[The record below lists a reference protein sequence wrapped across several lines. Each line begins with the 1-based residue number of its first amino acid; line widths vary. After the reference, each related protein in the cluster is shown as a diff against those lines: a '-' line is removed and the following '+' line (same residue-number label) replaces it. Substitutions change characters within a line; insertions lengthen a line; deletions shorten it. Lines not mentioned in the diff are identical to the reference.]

1 MKKTAGLGI
10 LIARRRQHPHFR
22 SRKERRNVKTT
33 SENGSLFSGPTG
45 FGQLLDAP
53 ARERPRH
60 LALVSGK
67 ARLTYGELAEQ
78 VDRLAAALER
88 DGIRP
93 GDAVA
98 IISRNCAEYIII
110 ELALFR
116 LGAVSVKIN
125 WRFLPEEIEALLALN
140 HVRWAF
146 VRYEGAARP
155 QGGPSGAGVRLI
167 ALNRVGGAPSAFEEY
182 LAAAPPAA
190 AFTPRQIAPEAPLVR
205 IHTSGT
211 TGRPKC
217 VMLTHGDF
225 MREVSSCVEAL
236 QFTPDTVHQMVNQMF
251 HIACVSAYINLA
263 LGATLVLLP
272 RFEERAY
279 LESLERERVTS
290 ISVLPLV
297 LKRLLDH
304 PSLGQY
310 DLSRLKRI
318 NYSTCPMPP
327 ALLQR
332 ALAVFGASCRFYQSY
347 GMTEMC
353 SVVTVLDAEDHRQA
367 GSPRLASVGRPIPG
381 VQLRI
386 RREDGT
392 DARPG
397 ECGEVLLRGPGQMQ
411 GYYRG
416 TPAPDG
422 EALRDGWYH
431 TKDMGYLDEQ
441 GYLYI
446 CGRKDDLIISGGENI
461 YPKEIVDV
469 LMRLTDDIAEAA
481 VYGIPDP
488 AWGERVVA
496 CVILL
501 PASRLTGE
509 ALRNFC
515 RANMPH
521 YKVPKQFVFLQ
532 ELPKGATGKVL
543 LPELKRWTMEQCGK
557 NGSPAPG

>member
-1 MKKTAGLGI
+1 MKKT
-10 LIARRRQHPHFR
+10 
-22 SRKERRNVKTT
+22 
-33 SENGSLFSGPTG
+33 SENCPLFPGPTG

-53 ARERPRH
+53 ARARPQH
-60 LALVSGK
+60 PALISGG
-67 ARLTYGELAEQ
+67 ARLTYGALAEQ
-78 VDRLAAALER
+78 VNRLAAALER

-125 WRFLPEEIEALLALN
+125 WRFLPEEIEYLIALN
-140 HVRWAF
+140 NVRWAF

-155 QGGPSGAGVRLI
+155 KPRPGGAAVRVI
-167 ALNRVGGAPSAFEEY
+167 TLNRVDGAPSAFEEY

-190 AFTPRQIAPEAPLVR
+190 AFTPRPIDAGAPLVR

-217 VMLTHGDF
+217 VVHTHGDF
-225 MREVSSCVEAL
+225 MREVTSCVEAL
-236 QFTPDTVHQMVNQMF
+236 QFTPDTVHQMVSQMF

-279 LESLERERVTS
+279 LESLEREQVTS
-290 ISVLPLV
+290 ISVLPVV

-304 PSLGQY
+304 PALGQH
-310 DLSRLKRI
+310 DLHRLERI

-353 SVVTVLDAEDHRQA
+353 SVVTVLDAEDHRQP
-367 GSPRLASVGRPIPG
+367 GCPHLASVGRPIPG

-386 RREDGT
+386 RREDGA

-416 TPAPDG
+416 APALNE
-422 EALRDGWYH
+422 EAMRGGWYH
-431 TKDMGYLDEQ
+431 TKDMGWLDEQ

-461 YPKEIVDV
+461 YPKEIEDV

-481 VYGIPDP
+481 VYGISDP
-488 AWGERVVA
+488 AWGERVAASV
-496 CVILL
+496 VLL
-501 PASRLTGE
+501 PASRLTAQ
-509 ALRNFC
+509 ALRDFC

-521 YKVPKQFVFLQ
+521 YKVPRQFEFV
-532 ELPKGATGKVL
+532 EKLPKGATGKVL
-543 LPELKRWTMEQCGK
+543 VSELKRRAAARCGQ
-557 NGSPAPG
+557 NGAPPHG